1 VTSGRLRVLR
11 IIDRLNVGGPALQ
24 TVVLTEGLDP
34 ARYEQRIVTGTVDA
48 EEGDYVALRAP
59 ELPVERIQGLGRS
72 PQPWKDAQA
81 WTHLVRTMHH
91 FRPHIVHT
99 HKAKAGVLGRSAAW
113 TARVPVTIHSF
124 HGHLLHG
131 YFSPRATKGVV
142 AVERAFARRTTKLVA
157 VGAQVRDDLLAA
169 GVGRAEQYVVVP
181 PGVPIRI
188 ARDKVQARRELDLP
202 LEGPVVGFVGRLTRV
217 KQPERFVDVALE
229 VSRAHPDAV
238 FVVAGDGELL
248 HKLRDRARP
257 LGQRMVFLGW
267 RQDVETVY
275 AACDLLVL
283 TSDNEGMPVAVI
295 EAASV
300 GTPTVTTRVGSAPEV
315 VIDGVTGF
323 VTSTDVAA
331 LARATSRLLDDADLC
346 DRMGS
351 AAAGVARD
359 RFSADRLVSDIAELY
374 ECTASEHGVI

>member
-1 VTSGRLRVLR
+1 VTSGRLRILR

-34 ARYEQRIVTGTVDA
+34 ARFEQRIVTGTVDA
-48 EEGDYVALRAP
+48 EEGDYLALRAP
-59 ELPVERIQGLGRS
+59 ELPVERIQGLGRA
-72 PQPWKDAQA
+72 PQPWRDAHA
-81 WTHLVRTMHH
+81 WTHLVLVMRR

-113 TARVPVTIHSF
+113 TARVPVTIHTF

-131 YFSPRATKGVV
+131 YFSPHATRGVV

-181 PGVPIRI
+181 PGVPIRS
-188 ARDKVQARRELDLP
+188 APEKVQARRNLDLP
-202 LEGPVVGFVGRLTRV
+202 IEGPVVGFVGRLTRL
-217 KQPERFVDVALE
+217 KQPERFIDVALE
-229 VSRAHPDAV
+229 VSHTHPETV
-238 FVVAGDGELL
+238 FVVAGDGDLL
-248 HKLRDRARP
+248 QKLRDRARP
-257 LGQRMVFLGW
+257 LGRRIVFLEW

-275 AACDLLVL
+275 AACDVMVL

-295 EAASV
+295 EAAGV
-300 GTPTVTTRVGSAPEV
+300 GTPAVTTRVGSAPEV

-331 LARATSRLLDDADLC
+331 LTRATNRLLDDAELRQ
-346 DRMGS
+346 RMGS
-351 AAAGVARD
+351 AAARMARD
-359 RFSADRLVSDIAELY
+359 RFSAARLVSDIAELY
-374 ECTASEHGVI
+374 ERTASERRVF